1 MKLSSGSARL
11 SARNRRRG
19 GNLARIR
26 RPPPGVLEDA
36 RPGAC
41 RRETGWEDRPEPEI
55 LFATRF
61 VTMRCHLVV
70 LAAGRGARMRTRR
83 PKALHG
89 LAGFSMLDHVVQAA
103 TPAESGQTL
112 VVVSPAIVSELGIR
126 PDMQPDER
134 SDRPPVTYVVQEQP
148 MGTGDAVREALTRMG
163 DLPDTDFLLIAMAD
177 TPLIQPAS
185 FEKLKQAVLTPG
197 TPGTPGPCRDFA
209 CLGFYAEPGTA
220 YGRLVLDAQ
229 ERLLGI
235 VEAGEAEEQKKR
247 QKPFLA
253 YAGAMAAPLGL
264 MRQWVCAL
272 NTQNPQNEYRLTDGV
287 SWAVQ
292 NGRQGTLVEIDAQEG
307 LGVNDLAALAQAET
321 WLQHRYRASFLEQGV
336 SMADPASCYF
346 SRDTRIGVDS
356 RLEPHVWL
364 GPGCAIGQRV
374 LLRAFSHLEGTTIGD
389 DACVGPFARLRPG
402 TVLRGGN
409 KIGNFVEVK
418 NTTLHDAAQA
428 SHLTYLGDTEIGTR
442 TNIGAGVITCNYDG
456 SQKHRTTLGDDVF
469 VGSNCSLIA
478 PLTVGSGA
486 VVGAGSVVHK
496 TVKPGDLA
504 VSRPP
509 LQTWPDGGTRF
520 HRVRKTRRLKQ
531 KLKQKKE

>member
-1 MKLSSGSARL
+1 
-11 SARNRRRG
+11 
-19 GNLARIR
+19 
-26 RPPPGVLEDA
+26 
-36 RPGAC
+36 
-41 RRETGWEDRPEPEI
+41 
-55 LFATRF
+55 
-61 VTMRCHLVV
+61 
-70 LAAGRGARMRTRR
+70 MRTSR

-103 TPAESGQTL
+103 TSPEPGQTL
-112 VVVSPAIVSELGIR
+112 IVVSPAIVSELGI
-126 PDMQPDER
+126 QPDVHPGIR
-134 SDRPPVTYVVQEQP
+134 PPDRPSITYVVQEQP
-148 MGTGDAVREALTRMG
+148 MGTGDAVREALTRMR
-163 DLPDTDFLLIAMAD
+163 DVPDTDFLLIAMAD

-185 FEKLKQAVLTPG
+185 FEKLRQVVLTDS
-197 TPGTPGPCRDFA
+197 TFA
-209 CLGFYAEPGTA
+209 CLGFQAEPGTA
-220 YGRLVLDAQ
+220 YGRMVLEAQ

-247 QKPFLA
+247 QSPFLA
-253 YAGAMAAPLGL
+253 YAGAMVASMGL
-264 MRQWVCAL
+264 MRQWVRTL
-272 NTQNPQNEYRLTDGV
+272 TTQNPQNEYRLTDGV

-292 NGRQGTLVEIDAQEG
+292 NGQKGTLVEIDAQEG

-321 WLQHRYRASFLEQGV
+321 WLQNRYRAFFLNQGV
-336 SMADPASCYF
+336 SMSDPASCYF
-346 SRDTRIGVDS
+346 SRDTRIGADS

-374 LLRAFSHLEGTTIGD
+374 LLRAFSHLEGAVIGD
-389 DACVGPFARLRPG
+389 DASVGPFARLRPG

-456 SQKHRTTLGDDVF
+456 YQKHRTTLGDDVF

-478 PLTVGSGA
+478 PVTVGSGA

-496 TVKPGDLA
+496 TVKPGDLV

-509 LQTWPDGGTRF
+509 LKSWPDGGTRF
-520 HRVRKTRRLKQ
+520 HRVRQSRRLKQ
-531 KLKQKKE
+531 KKE